1 MWSCTMSSYVEEK
14 RPSQAFTFVQ
24 CEQVIYV
31 KEVYNVATSFNMK
44 EKIQYMCH
52 KLCFFTYE
60 GFSMTISLEVEVTI
74 ICQMVWHNFLF
85 SQVLKTRLALR
96 KTGQYSGILDCAK
109 QILQKEGVTAF
120 YKGYI
125 PNMLG
130 IIPYA
135 GIDLAVY
142 EVCVCWLG
150 LTSFSSLFFSSVWLC
165 SLFLSQTLK
174 NSWLQRFA
182 TDSADPGVFVLLA
195 CGTTSSTCGQ
205 LASYPLALVR
215 TRMQAQGESLLHFTT
230 AV

>member
-1 MWSCTMSSYVEEK
+1 MVCNHSWLTVFVYRNIPLCCNWWSTW
-14 RPSQAFTFVQ
+14 A
-24 CEQVIYV
+24 I
-31 KEVYNVATSFNMK
+31 NMK
-44 EKIQYMCH
+44 LYCGLFLEENKRCTQDSWRSNRFKCER
-52 KLCFFTYE
+52 KWLR
-60 GFSMTISLEVEVTI
+60 GFHDV
-74 ICQMVWHNFLF
+74 LF

-109 QILQKEGVTAF
+109 QILQKESAAAF
-120 YKGYI
+120 YRGYI

-142 EVCVCWLG
+142 EVCVCQH
-150 LTSFSSLFFSSVWLC
+150 SFPLVGHFIVHSLY
-165 SLFLSQTLK
+165 SLLLLKTLK
-174 NSWLQRFA
+174 NWWLQHVA

-215 TRMQAQGESLLHFTT
+215 TRMQAQGLYIIQLECADWFLWQPLG
-230 AV
+230 